1 MIREKARDGKEAAMT
16 ELFCEGKAAVGV
28 GRPHGKWF
36 GDHLLTHYSRG
47 DSLAIIRVQVM
58 HSMSDSLELQGAL
71 AHDTSYRPSSLGL
84 LLVASATACRAV
96 GRCGTAHPQCTLYML
111 HRLNVIPSAYRSAAT
126 QGRVNIAREE
136 GVAAFDASAEWS
148 SCSSLGVFASAV
160 LRDAA
165 AMQFEGSPPLLD
177 TRSFL
182 PTFPKQQVAPAC
194 LPA

>member
-1 MIREKARDGKEAAMT
+1 MHLTDQARSDYCCSQA
-16 ELFCEGKAAVGV
+16 L
-28 GRPHGKWF
+28 R
-36 GDHLLTHYSRG
+36 
-47 DSLAIIRVQVM
+47 LAER
-58 HSMSDSLELQGAL
+58 
-71 AHDTSYRPSSLGL
+71 
-84 LLVASATACRAV
+84 
-96 GRCGTAHPQCTLYML
+96 
-111 HRLNVIPSAYRSAAT
+111 AYRSAAT

-194 LPA
+194 LPKLPKRAEAKLKNEI